1 MKLHARRLHANRDAR
16 KSVNTRVCSIKRHVI
31 APFLAIAV
39 RVRHRRAPDTFAA
52 GAGLRTHSYHP
63 DG

>member
-16 KSVNTRVCSIKRHVI
+16 KSVNTRVCSIKKHVI
-31 APFLAIAV
+31 APFVAIAV
-39 RVRHRRAPDTFAA
+39 RVRHRRARDGFVV
-52 GAGLRTHSYHP
+52 GVGFRTHSYHP

>member
-16 KSVNTRVCSIKRHVI
+16 KSVNTRVCSIKKHVI
-31 APFLAIAV
+31 APFVAIAV
-39 RVRHRRAPDTFAA
+39 RVRHRRAPDH
-52 GAGLRTHSYHP
+52 GGGVGLRTHSYHP